1 MAKEAREE
9 GEAERRTRKGGKEQE
24 QRRRKECCRKQEIQR
39 RGGRMGKSEGGSV
52 SGGRDGGKMTQGI
65 GGTEEGRV
73 QGGVRA
79 AEVGVGRWGM
89 GKLDIESMEAAG
101 LVEISVL
108 IRIRCIRFSCNRI
121 HPTTHK
127 HPHPRTH
134 PRTRTHATH
143 AYAHAY
149 AHAHAHART
158 RTHGD
163 PRRFPA
169 AMGGTGSLADAG
181 RDTAPQGSGSGRSP
195 TYHTGHSR

>member
-1 MAKEAREE
+1 MMAKEAREE

-39 RGGRMGKSEGGSV
+39 RGGRMGKSEGGWV
-52 SGGRDGGKMTQGI
+52 SGGRDGGKKMTQGI
-65 GGTEEGRV
+65 GGTEESRV
-73 QGGVRA
+73 QGGEGA
-79 AEVGVGRWGM
+79 AEVGVGRGGM

-134 PRTRTHATH
+134 PRTRHARIRTRIRTHTHAH
-143 AYAHAY
+143 
-149 AHAHAHART
+149 
-158 RTHGD
+158 
-163 PRRFPA
+163 PR
-169 AMGGTGSLADAG
+169 
-181 RDTAPQGSGSGRSP
+181 
-195 TYHTGHSR
+195 